1 MPRICPMQLL
11 NCLSVLLSPKGGIK
25 SRDEVQR
32 LASLMT
38 KFSKKLVSKCIYIQ
52 ILKCTE
58 TELLGLFMGSGGWR
72 LVHMWLTESIVAKNW
87 PLVREL
93 LELLLLCPVDIERL
107 KTNNC
112 PKLVKELSKDGNH
125 YAIRALASKLVEQ
138 WLKTVK
144 GEHVIPILLSDITH
158 IISDA
163 RTENA
168 PEEKNAILTETE
180 QIECEINGDNAFKTE
195 GSSPEL
201 SSQEDK
207 DISRVVD
214 VSKDT
219 EKESETLPV
228 LKITLKNG
236 KQIISQVDEDSVA
249 SDEVSDKDKIREK
262 HRSKSK
268 EKSSDRS
275 SSSSRSSKHPSK
287 SSSDKYKSSHKSSSS
302 KHSSKERLKDKEKH
316 SSHGSKSKHNSSSG
330 SSSSSRKTSSS
341 SKSKDDKTKHSS
353 EKEKSKEKDDKGKES
368 PNASTEKSD
377 DKPSIHKL
385 GKIPKLSDVKREKP
399 SISIEVRKPD
409 EPKPKTVKTF
419 NSKFRKHGLE
429 EEIKPPPSR
438 AALLNKKPPPA
449 LPSTIPIPKRPS
461 PVHNET
467 PPEKKIKT
475 IDIVEKPGAI
485 KLIPPKPKR
494 EYILIYLISNIL
506 VTCSIFTGK
515 EGPHW
520 PMSSRKFVYLGCNS
534 AMMLLESDMFMD
546 ALNASATN
554 KKEPKKRKRRTS
566 GSKDG
571 NVPNDSSPPHT
582 PTTVAS
588 PNSESKSVP
597 PRFYQDTLDTEESSK
612 ASPEKNGDNN
622 EDPNLD
628 QEFEHNKEEKM
639 DVSEPHT
646 LTVNG
651 LKGVLCYHKR
661 KGPKK
666 SIKWRPDSE
675 LEEIQYFELDE
686 TERVNVTKTFT
697 DMKHLERIHEREAFQ
712 KGRNLSNDDVM
723 EERTSWKPLIPID
736 LDGQIQVEYGKNSK
750 EKDIQAIRQK
760 GTLQPLYFHKSMIP
774 DSPHEPDVE
783 THTYSEPA
791 VIPLE
796 DVTGNQDNIS
806 DFRNMPWPEPKGN
819 APPSSNTNINVP
831 AMFPPS
837 MPQFPSNFPGTQF
850 PGVPPGFQAPMVPT
864 DWQNGV
870 PPNMMPNGIPGPMTP
885 AGLPP
890 GPIPPGNIPPGMMM
904 PPENMMMGPEMF
916 GAPNPL
922 FPVPPEGFNMQ
933 QNMFPMDFNM
943 AGPQAAP
950 GPDGFNGPGNFRGAM
965 RGRGGGWRGKG
976 GGNWEGPQRGRGGHA
991 RGNRKVVCMYFQ
1003 RKGSCRQGDNCT
1015 FLHPG
1020 VNCPF

>member
-11 NCLSVLLSPKGGIK
+11 NCLSVLLSQNGGIK

-144 GEHVIPILLSDITH
+144 GEQVVPILLSDISH
-158 IISDA
+158 IITDSKTESESEKTELKNDIRVDSEDRKNENEIVDDA
-163 RTENA
+163 TVKTENSS
-168 PEEKNAILTETE
+168 ETTNEVEKQSE
-180 QIECEINGDNAFKTE
+180 KT
-195 GSSPEL
+195 S
-201 SSQEDK
+201 K
-207 DISRVVD
+207 DI
-214 VSKDT
+214 
-219 EKESETLPV
+219 EKEPETLPV

-236 KQIISQVDEDSVA
+236 KQIISQVDDSDSRT
-249 SDEVSDKDKIREK
+249 SDDVSEKDKTK
-262 HRSKSK
+262 
-268 EKSSDRS
+268 
-275 SSSSRSSKHPSK
+275 
-287 SSSDKYKSSHKSSSS
+287 DKYKSKYREKSDDRTSSSRSSSS
-302 KHSSKERLKDKEKH
+302 KHSSKSSNDKHKSSHRSSSSKH
-316 SSHGSKSKHNSSSG
+316 SSKDKSKDKHSSYSSKSRHDT
-330 SSSSSRKTSSS
+330 SSSSSKKSSSSS
-341 SKSKDDKTKHSS
+341 SKPKD
-353 EKEKSKEKDDKGKES
+353 EKSKNSLVKDKCKEKDDKGKDS
-368 PNASTEKSD
+368 PKSSIDKTDEKQLT
-377 DKPSIHKL
+377 PSIQKL
-385 GKIPKLSDVKREKP
+385 GKIPKLSDVKKEKP

-429 EEIKPPPSR
+429 EEVKPPPSR
-438 AALLNKKPPPA
+438 AALLNKKPPPTM
-449 LPSTIPIPKRPS
+449 PSTIPIAKRPS
-461 PVHNET
+461 PVHNDT
-467 PPEKKIKT
+467 PPEKKLKT
-475 IDIVEKPGAI
+475 IEVVEKPGAI
-485 KLIPPKPKR
+485 KLIPPKPK
-494 EYILIYLISNIL
+494 
-506 VTCSIFTGK
+506 
-515 EGPHW
+515 P
-520 PMSSRKFVYLGCNS
+520 
-534 AMMLLESDMFMD
+534 MMLLESDMFMD

-571 NVPNDSSPPHT
+571 NSQNEGSPPHT
-582 PTTVAS
+582 PTTVSS
-588 PNSESKSVP
+588 PNSENKSVP
-597 PRFYQDTLDTEESSK
+597 PRFYQDTLDTEDSRQSQQEKSSENEEGENDK
-612 ASPEKNGDNN
+612 ELDKEK
-622 EDPNLD
+622 
-628 QEFEHNKEEKM
+628 QEKM

-646 LTVNG
+646 LTING

-666 SIKWRPDSE
+666 SIRWKPDTE

-697 DMKHLERIHEREAFQ
+697 DMKYLERIHEREAFQ

-723 EERTSWKPLIPID
+723 EERTSWKPLILID

-774 DSPHEPDVE
+774 DSPFEPEIE
-783 THTYSEPA
+783 THTYSEPI
-791 VIPLE
+791 VIPLD

-806 DFRNMPWPEPKGN
+806 DFRNMPWPEPKGT
-819 APPSSNTNINVP
+819 APPTSNTNMNVP
-831 AMFPPS
+831 TI
-837 MPQFPSNFPGTQF
+837 FPSNMAQFPPNFPGAQF
-850 PGVPPGFQAPMVPT
+850 PGVPPGFQASPLVT
-864 DWQNGV
+864 GDWPNGV
-870 PPNMMPNGIPGPMTP
+870 PPHIMPNGIPGPMPP

-890 GPIPPGNIPPGMMM
+890 GPVPPGNMPPGMMM
-904 PPENMMMGPEMF
+904 PPENMIMGPDMY
-916 GAPNPL
+916 GTPNPM
-922 FPVPPEGFNMQ
+922 FPGPPDGFNMQ
-933 QNMFPMDFNM
+933 QNIFPMDFNM
-943 AGPQAAP
+943 SGPQGPP
-950 GPDGFNGPGNFRGAM
+950 GQDTFTGPGGNFRGAM
-965 RGRGGGWRGKG
+965 RGRGAGGHWRGKS
-976 GGNWEGPQRGRGGHA
+976 GGNWEGPPRGRGGHV
-991 RGNRKVVCMYFQ
+991 RGSRKVVCIYFQ

-1020 VNCPF
+1020 VNCPY